1 MTRLVWRGEYS
12 FELEHDA
19 AAPGEPSVGEVA
31 VRVTAVGV
39 CATDI
44 HILNGDFPLAQP
56 PRVLGHEVAGVITGT
71 GPNVKRVKAGDRVT
85 IDQVVGCGHCFF
97 CRRGS
102 RQFCT
107 AGYELGMTR
116 DGGCQEFLV
125 VPEEN
130 VYPIPDCIS
139 DEEAAIL
146 DMEVWGALHKCQVR
160 KGDTVLVLGHGPAGM
175 VACQIARAMGAGKM
189 ILGGRSAARMAR
201 AKALELAD
209 RYVSTSEEDLS
220 AAVLQETGG
229 NGADVTF
236 ECGGTPATVAAALA
250 ATTPG
255 GRLVVYGVQKAP
267 LERFD
272 LNQIVVRDL
281 VIYGAL
287 SDRFGWEQVIELVR
301 SGKLRLKPLITH
313 RFPLAAAPA
322 AYDLVRKKSDGVV
335 KAVIVL

>member
-1 MTRLVWRGEYS
+1 MTRLVWQGQDR
-12 FELEHDA
+12 FELERGA
-19 AAPGEPSVGEVA
+19 AAPGEPSAGQVA
-31 VRVTAVGV
+31 VRISAVGV
-39 CATDI
+39 CGTDI
-44 HILNGDFPLAQP
+44 HILNGDFALARPPL
-56 PRVLGHEVAGVITGT
+56 VLGHEIAGVIAQT
-71 GPNVKRVKAGDRVT
+71 GPNVTRVKTGDRVT

-102 RQFCT
+102 RQFCPS
-107 AGYELGMTR
+107 GFELGITR

-130 VYPIPDCIS
+130 VYPIPDSIS

-146 DMEVWGALHKCQVR
+146 DMEVWGALHKCRVR
-160 KGDTVLVLGHGPAGM
+160 KGDTVLVVGHGPAGM
-175 VACQIARAMGAGKM
+175 VACQIARATGAGKV

-209 RYVSTSEEDLS
+209 RYVSTSEEDLT

-236 ECGGTPATVAAALA
+236 ECAGTPATAAAALA
-250 ATTPG
+250 ATIPG
-255 GRLVVYGVQKAP
+255 GRLVLYGVQKAP
-267 LERFD
+267 LEQFD

-281 VIYGAL
+281 VVYGAL
-287 SDRFGWEQVIELVR
+287 SDRRGWEQVIELVE

-322 AYDLVRKKSDGVV
+322 AYDLVRKKADGVV